1 MKRKKNSGRGRRF
14 SLKDAMVEVKK
25 RLRKDMLVWAG
36 ALLLI
41 AAIAFGDVQ
50 QGSMEVDIDTG
61 NYQYARLTE
70 ETALQQASYVPV
82 DTRLRSLKFEPGL
95 GVVQALAMLA
105 RVYEKNIVPSG
116 GVDGTL
122 AFRDLSN
129 VTFEEALE
137 AILGAKFKYEQT
149 GNLLKVYTRAEY
161 LQIKTDQ
168 DRMITRVFTLYYI
181 TAKEAQSLVTPVLS
195 SAGVVKSSSAAEIG
209 VPAGESITSDSA
221 GGDTIAAHDILI
233 MRDFPENIT
242 EAAKLLRNLDVRPKQ
257 VLIEATIMTA
267 TLTEAMQFGADLNLL
282 AGVSLTGT
290 AATSDLISEGVAPSR
305 GTAATTPIG
314 QIAAGTGGTPLE
326 VTGFASAGLGG
337 LRIGVT
343 AGDVA
348 AFITAVESVTDVT
361 VLANPKILAVNKQ
374 LGQVYIGTKLGYIA
388 QTTQTQT
395 STTQS
400 VKFLDTGT
408 KLSFRPYI
416 GNDGYIRM
424 DIHPKDSTGQ
434 LNAQGVPDET
444 SAELATNIIVKDG
457 QTIVIGGLFRDVVT
471 KGRSQI
477 PIIGNIPILGDL
489 LSKTSDSSQRQEV
502 IVLLTPHII
511 EEPSQ
516 TRGRARA
523 EDVNRKVHAAAES
536 LRWETR
542 ARMAEEHYEKA
553 AKAYLEGD
561 TETALKEVRLALE
574 LRATYLE
581 ALRLKDRI
589 MAEEYPDLADKTARK
604 ILRVVE
610 RRDMDRW
617 LRR

>member
-1 MKRKKNSGRGRRF
+1 MERKKNSGRGRRF

-282 AGVSLTGT
+282 AGVSLDGT
-290 AATSDLISEGVAPSR
+290 ASTADIAFDTGVR
-305 GTAATTPIG
+305 DGTAATTPIS
-314 QIAAGTGGTPLE
+314 QIAGGTKGTPLQ
-326 VTGFASAGLGG
+326 VAGFAFMGSG

-343 AGDVA
+343 SGDVA